1 MLAIYKRE
9 MRSYFTTSTG
19 YVFLFI
25 SLAISGLLLG
35 ITTLLSGTSDTSSF
49 FSIMLFMLIIFL
61 PILTMKT
68 FSEEK
73 KTKTEQLL
81 LTAPIRT
88 SSMVMGKFL
97 AAFSMFFISVLLTGI
112 YVLIVYGYADTDSL
126 VSHGPNIAMLM
137 GDTLALLL
145 VGMVFIAVGMFVSS
159 LTENQFASV
168 LITILILL
176 ALLLVNLL
184 NSFISVQFI
193 RDIFNFLSIYSRFK
207 NFTYGMFDISA
218 LVYYLSVTGIFI
230 FLTVR
235 VFESRKVR

>member
-112 YVLIVYGYADTDSL
+112 YILIVYGYANNDGLS
-126 VSHGPNIAMLM
+126 SHGPNIAMLM

-176 ALLLVNLL
+176 ALLLVNVL
-184 NSFISVQFI
+184 NSLISVQFI